1 MSVFIKN
8 EVRKIKKPLYL
19 QLSEILIDK
28 IINEMKVDDLL
39 PSERN
44 LADIYG
50 VSRTTVRLSLDD
62 LEKKGYVLR
71 KHGIG
76 SYVIDRHNKLIN
88 LGDMYS
94 FTDQMKAMG
103 KIPQT
108 NLIDRLTIPIPK
120 NLEEIF
126 PKSEKKL
133 IKLIRVRLA
142 DQTPLIYEESYLPY
156 QKFQTIFDKNLHNRP
171 LYDIF
176 FEDYH
181 EIINFAQE
189 DFSADLATKDV
200 AKHLTIDENSAVL
213 KIYRTTYNS
222 NNEVIEY
229 TNSMARPD
237 KFTYRTIHYN
247 RLD

>member
-1 MSVFIKN
+1 MKEIN
-8 EVRKIKKPLYL
+8 KPLYL
-19 QLSEILIDK
+19 QLSETLINK

-71 KHGIG
+71 KHGKG

-94 FTDQMKAMG
+94 FTDQMKAIG
-103 KIPQT
+103 KTPHT
-108 NLIDRLTIPIPK
+108 NLIARLIIPLPK
-120 NLEEIF
+120 ILKDIF
-126 PKSEKKL
+126 PKTEEKL

-142 DQTPLIYEESYLPY
+142 DKTPLIYEKSYLPY
-156 QKFQTIFDKNLHNRP
+156 NRFKTILNKNLHNRP
-171 LYDIF
+171 LYDVF
-176 FEDYH
+176 YKDYN

-200 AKHLTIDENSAVL
+200 AKHLNIEENSAVL

>member
-1 MSVFIKN
+1 M
-8 EVRKIKKPLYL
+8 
-19 QLSEILIDK
+19 IDK
-28 IINEMKVDDLL
+28 IVTEMKVDDLL

-44 LADIYG
+44 LAAIYG

-71 KHGIG
+71 KHGKG

-94 FTDQMKAMG
+94 FTDQMKAIG
-103 KIPQT
+103 KTPHT
-108 NLIDRLTIPIPK
+108 NLIDRLIIPLPK
-120 NLEEIF
+120 ILKDIF
-126 PKSEKKL
+126 PENEEKL

-142 DQTPLIYEESYLPY
+142 DETPLIYEKSYLPY
-156 QKFQTIFDKNLHNRP
+156 SRFKTILNKNLHNRP

-176 FEDYH
+176 YEDYS

-200 AKHLTIDENSAVL
+200 ARHLNIEENSAVL

-229 TNSMARPD
+229 TNSLARPD